1 MSQSS
6 ASTTVSSPASTGGAG
21 TVFEQSVGAYWLA
34 QLLVGGVPPILVDCS
49 VVEVHFQTEHLGWHT
64 DDFLVVGQNGSGA
77 TRKLAGQV
85 KRTFTVST
93 IDEDCKNTV
102 LDFWNDLNT
111 PGTFSA
117 ATDRFAIVTQLGT
130 NTLLRHFGSL
140 LDCARAAQD
149 ADDFEHRLTTAGFVS
164 STAIRYC
171 DDLVTIISG
180 AEGRELSRR
189 DIFPLLR
196 VINVL
201 SLDLSSGTRQAE
213 ASIKS
218 LLSAGLSRCFRGIA
232 RKDFRECR
240 SRRGAP
246 CGRTSRPPQHAGAR
260 RDVDFRRLAVY
271 RR

>member
-1 MSQSS
+1 M
-6 ASTTVSSPASTGGAG
+6 
-21 TVFEQSVGAYWLA
+21 
-34 QLLVGGVPPILVDCS
+34 
-49 VVEVHFQTEHLGWHT
+49 
-64 DDFLVVGQNGSGA
+64 
-77 TRKLAGQV
+77 
-85 KRTFTVST
+85 
-93 IDEDCKNTV
+93 
-102 LDFWNDLNT
+102 
-111 PGTFSA
+111 FSA

-218 LLSAGLSRCFRGIA
+218 LLSYTAIPEDKADSA
-232 RKDFRECR
+232 RQTWNELVSVAAEGEAASEVVRQDGSPRDGQATPR
-240 SRRGAP
+240 NVRLRASDAYRAP
-246 CGRTSRPPQHAGAR
+246 
-260 RDVDFRRLAVY
+260 
-271 RR
+271 